1 MKGIGISSID
11 EGIDITIKKV
21 VSDTART
28 DVTYTAL
35 AVMDGMKVKQ
45 TPLTDEEKEY
55 RDLDLA
61 KFAGKPVHKDR
72 FEEELTEDNNVKSL
86 YENADMDDNGDAPF

>member
-1 MKGIGISSID
+1 MCAIATSQ
-11 EGIDITIKKV
+11 V
-21 VSDTART
+21 VSETAKT

-45 TPLTDEEKEY
+45 TPLTDEEKGY

-61 KFAGKPVHKDR
+61 KFAGKPVDKDR
-72 FEEELTEDNNVKSL
+72 FEEELTDDNNVRTL
-86 YENADMDDNGDAPF
+86 YENADMDDNGNAPF